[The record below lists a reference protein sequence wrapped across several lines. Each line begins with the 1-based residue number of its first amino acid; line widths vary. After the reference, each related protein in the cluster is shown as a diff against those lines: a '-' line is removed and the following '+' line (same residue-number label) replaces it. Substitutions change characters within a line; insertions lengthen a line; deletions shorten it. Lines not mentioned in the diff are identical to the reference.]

1 MCLTFEEDYQNIVI
15 LADSKMKNANR
26 AFDLKGHLAIKSV
39 LEKLKLSG
47 VPDSKLSAIKMTGGY
62 PGSSF
67 LFYTNLVDR
76 E

>member
-47 VPDSKLSAIKMTGGY
+47 DMYQIR
-62 PGSSF
+62 SF
-67 LFYTNLVDR
+67 LQLK
-76 E
+76 